1 MAAAW
6 RPRVQLLL
14 HLAPPPYAQ
23 EGNALLRQLQ
33 QQVVHS
39 TAQTQSGSKVP
50 AMSRLVIS
58 SQVRPVAEATHG
70 GVVRRPTSLTAPIC
84 PELPSERRASAEE
97 EVGQQQ
103 TILHCLWTIP
113 VGVRHQ
119 DHTSASCQ
127 ERNHRLYDCAGFPC
141 SWHAQQQRVVLGL
154 HNPEDHRDVSVLGAA
169 YPYSEVKSQALSS
182 ATNSCLQN
190 MVQLLMGKYDQC
202 NSTVMH
208 AVRHPRGRSLCLAVD

>member
-58 SQVRPVAEATHG
+58 SQVSLWQ
-70 GVVRRPTSLTAPIC
+70 RRLM
-84 PELPSERRASAEE
+84 
-97 EVGQQQ
+97 EV
-103 TILHCLWTIP
+103 LL
-113 VGVRHQ
+113 
-119 DHTSASCQ
+119 
-127 ERNHRLYDCAGFPC
+127 
-141 SWHAQQQRVVLGL
+141 
-154 HNPEDHRDVSVLGAA
+154 EDQHL
-169 YPYSEVKSQALSS
+169 
-182 ATNSCLQN
+182 
-190 MVQLLMGKYDQC
+190 
-202 NSTVMH
+202 
-208 AVRHPRGRSLCLAVD
+208 